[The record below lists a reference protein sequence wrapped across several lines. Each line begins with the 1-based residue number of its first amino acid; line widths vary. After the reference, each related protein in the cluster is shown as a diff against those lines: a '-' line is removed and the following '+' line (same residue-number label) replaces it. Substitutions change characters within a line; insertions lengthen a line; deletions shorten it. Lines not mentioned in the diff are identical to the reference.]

1 MQQVRKV
8 ALFYENQLKNH
19 KQKYRK
25 KKVNNGRKKY
35 FSELN
40 SALFD
45 FDSIPIFIGLASFW
59 GA

>member
-25 KKVNNGRKKY
+25 KKLTVVERNILV
-35 FSELN
+35 S
-40 SALFD
+40 
-45 FDSIPIFIGLASFW
+45 
-59 GA
+59 